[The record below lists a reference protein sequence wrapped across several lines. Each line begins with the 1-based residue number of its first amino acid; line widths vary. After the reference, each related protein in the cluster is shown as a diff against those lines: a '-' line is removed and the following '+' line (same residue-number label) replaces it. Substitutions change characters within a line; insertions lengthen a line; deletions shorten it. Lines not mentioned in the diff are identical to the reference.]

1 MKKTIAATVAV
12 IALGAAI
19 PLAASGGDR
28 YGDDRGDRSGA
39 HGTKGDRGA
48 TMRGHHGKRDGMRRG
63 GVRVKIRMQEFI
75 ETQDGDGDGR
85 VTQDEVDRWRASR
98 LEAFDADGN
107 GQLSL
112 DEYQQLWL
120 EAMRE
125 RMVRQFQKHDSDG
138 DAQVTVD
145 EFGERTAH
153 MVMMRD
159 RNEDGVI
166 SMDDLGRHGRR
177 SPHGDRPMPQS
188 GAEPQQGEPGAV
200 PGIPPMLP
208 NTETESEQQ

>member
-1 MKKTIAATVAV
+1 MKKTIAATDAV

-28 YGDDRGDRSGA
+28 YGDDRGDRNGA
-39 HGTKGDRGA
+39 HGMKGDRGEM
-48 TMRGHHGKRDGMRRG
+48 MRGPHGKRDGMRRG
-63 GVRVKIRMQEFI
+63 GVRAKIRMQEFI
-75 ETQDGDGDGR
+75 ETNDADGDGR
-85 VTQDEVDRWRASR
+85 VTQDEVDQWRADR
-98 LEAFDADGN
+98 LASFDADGN

-112 DEYQQLWL
+112 DEYEQLWL
-120 EAMRE
+120 DAMRE

-138 DAQVTVD
+138 DAQVTAD

-166 SMDDLGRHGRR
+166 SVDDLGRHGRR
-177 SPHGDRPMPQS
+177 GPRGDRPMPD
-188 GAEPQQGEPGAV
+188 GAEPQQGETGAAPGT
-200 PGIPPMLP
+200 PPMLP
-208 NTETESEQQ
+208 NSETEPVQQ